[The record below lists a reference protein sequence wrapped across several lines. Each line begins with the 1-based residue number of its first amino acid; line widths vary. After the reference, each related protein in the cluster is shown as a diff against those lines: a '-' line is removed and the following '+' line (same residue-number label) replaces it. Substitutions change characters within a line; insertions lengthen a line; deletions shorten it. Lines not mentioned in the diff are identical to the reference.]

1 MFSTPVLSLVAGLS
15 LVFSANA
22 TQCSAR
28 ASEFD
33 FIVVGGGT
41 AGIALATRLSE
52 GLPEHCILV
61 IEAGPD
67 GRNEEKIYIPG
78 LRGSTFGSAYDWSLP
93 TVPQTAANNRTI
105 GHNRG
110 KVLGGTSA
118 LNLLVW
124 NRASVK
130 EYDAWE
136 ELGNPGWGWSNM
148 YPAML
153 KTENFQRQNG
163 SPQYGEDGVGY
174 GGPIQVALTEDPPPH
189 LQACIPTLT
198 NLGVK
203 ENLKSLNGN
212 NLGTMYQPATYRV
225 SNHTRSYSI
234 DYLPAAGNNLV
245 FLFNTT
251 VHKVQLAKDG
261 SKAIGVIL
269 SDGIVV
275 KATEEVILS
284 AGSLLSPKILELSGV
299 GQKTILEKAG
309 IKQLVNLPGVGENL
323 QDHLRIQT
331 TYELKPEVPGV
342 DILKYNATRAAIE
355 LDLWRQNKTS
365 LYQYAGSCYGFLK
378 WNEALASDKNLF
390 QLAKSSANTS
400 NLIDRKKLALLT
412 DPDSGAPD
420 LEVVFGDG
428 YIGTTGYPKNGTA
441 GYGKQY
447 ATLLAGVQ
455 HPLARGSVHI
465 NGSDPAN
472 KPLIDPR
479 YLGTQYDI
487 EALVSAAKY
496 TRKMA
501 NTAPFKDLWI
511 SEFDPGLSTQTDEE
525 WEMYIRNNVF
535 TFYHPLGTCAMLPKK
550 DGGVV
555 DPQLRVYGVRNLRV
569 VDASVI
575 PMIVS
580 AHIQTAVYGIAERAA
595 EIIIGE
601 HR

>member
-1 MFSTPVLSLVAGLS
+1 MYFRNRNSIFELINEYLQV
-15 LVFSANA
+15 
-22 TQCSAR
+22 
-28 ASEFD
+28 
-33 FIVVGGGT
+33 IIGGGT
-41 AGIALATRLSE
+41 AGAALAARLSE
-52 GLPEHCILV
+52 ALPRHCVLV
-61 IEAGPD
+61 VEAGPD
-67 GRNEEKIYIPG
+67 GRGEEKIYIPG

-124 NRASVK
+124 NRATVK

-136 ELGNPGWGWSNM
+136 ELGNPGWGWGNM

-163 SPQYGEDGVGY
+163 SPQYGVEGVGY
-174 GGPIQVALTEDPPPH
+174 GGPIQVALTEDPPPQ
-189 LQACIPTLT
+189 LEACIPTLK
-198 NLGVK
+198 NLGIK
-203 ENLKSLNGN
+203 ENLESLNGN

-225 SNHTRSYSI
+225 SNHTRSYSV
-234 DYLPAAGNNLV
+234 DYLSKTGENLM

-251 VHKVQLAKDG
+251 VHKIQLDKKD
-261 SKAIGVIL
+261 SKATGIIL
-269 SDGIVV
+269 ADGTFIKASKEVV
-275 KATEEVILS
+275 VS
-284 AGSLLSPKILELSGV
+284 AGSLLSPKLLELSGI
-299 GQKTILEKAG
+299 GQKAVLEKAG
-309 IKQLVNLPGVGENL
+309 VEQIVDLPGVGENL

-331 TYELKPEVPGV
+331 TYELKPELLGV
-342 DILKYNATRAAIE
+342 DILKYNTTRAATE
-355 LDLWRQNKTS
+355 LELWKQNKTS

-378 WNEALASDKNLF
+378 WKQVLGSDEKLLQF
-390 QLAKSSANTS
+390 ATLSANTS
-400 NLIDRKKLALLT
+400 NPIDRKKLALLT

-420 LEVVFGDG
+420 IEVVFGGG

-441 GYGKQY
+441 GHGKQY

-465 NGSDPAN
+465 NGSDPAD
-472 KPLIDPR
+472 KPLINPR
-479 YLGTQYDI
+479 YLGTSYDL
-487 EALVSAAKY
+487 EALISAAKY

-501 NTAPFKDLWI
+501 NTAPFKDLWV
-511 SEFDPGLSTQTDEE
+511 SEFDPGMSTQTDSE
-525 WEMYIRNNVF
+525 WETYIRNNVF

-555 DPQLRVYGVRNLRV
+555 DPQLRVYGVKNLRV
-569 VDASVI
+569 VDASIV
-575 PMIVS
+575 PMIIS

-595 EIIIGE
+595 EMIAAE
-601 HR
+601 YR